1 MLRVVLYSF
10 FIFSLQSAEVRW
22 LHLSTATNHLP
33 LPSTAKVQT
42 ASVTGDFDNDK
53 TNDFVLAFSDAGP
66 ALVLYHR
73 ATNWITLPIE
83 IEPLPIAPG
92 GVATDIDQD
101 KDLDL
106 IFGSATGPEIW
117 WWENPN
123 PAFNADK
130 SWTRRLVHQS
140 AASTNHRGQLMVDL
154 LGSGRP
160 QLIFWNQGT
169 NALFHV
175 AIPSEPRTQS
185 NWVARPLFAPPGGLP
200 GTLQSITSLDLN
212 IDGNLDLLVGNFWLK
227 GQHGMV
233 FQPTRIGTTPG
244 LSAIG
249 HFRDS
254 TYPQIVIAPLT
265 SRGSVY
271 WYECKTK
278 PELSES
284 WAGRELVS
292 HEIAPAASL
301 AIGDINKDGNDDIFL
316 SERQLR
322 SETSTPHSP
331 FAWIFYSDGNGN
343 FRPTVFW
350 SGTEISEAKLVD
362 LDNDGDIDILGTP
375 SNIGTPRVDIWLNV
389 TDFKGPPIEPK

>member
-1 MLRVVLYSF
+1 MLRAALTCF
-10 FIFSLQSAEVRW
+10 FVFSLQSAEVRW

-42 ASVTGDFDNDK
+42 ASVTGDFDSDK
-53 TNDFVLAFSDAGP
+53 TNDFVLAFADAGP

-92 GVATDIDQD
+92 GVATDV
-101 KDLDL
+101 DLDNDVDL
-106 IFGSATGPEIW
+106 IFGSASGPEVW

-123 PAFNADK
+123 PSFNADK

-140 AASTNHRGQLMVDL
+140 TASTNSGQLMVDL

-160 QLIFWNQGT
+160 QLVFWNQGT

-185 NWVARPLFAPPGGLP
+185 NWVARQLFAPPPGLP
-200 GTLQSITSLDLN
+200 GSLQSITALDLN
-212 IDGNLDLLVGNFWLK
+212 IDGNLDLLAGNFWLK

-244 LSAIG
+244 RSAIG

-254 TYPQIVIAPLT
+254 TYRQIVIAPLAA
-265 SRGSVY
+265 RGSVY

-278 PELSES
+278 PERSES
-284 WAGRELVS
+284 WAGRELLS

-301 AIGDINKDGNDDIFL
+301 AIADINKDGNDDIFL
-316 SERQLR
+316 SERQLP

-331 FAWIFYSDGNGN
+331 FAWIFYSDGNGS
-343 FRPTVFW
+343 FRSTLF
-350 SGTEISEAKLVD
+350 SSDLEIFEANLVD
-362 LDNDGDIDILGTP
+362 LDNDSDLDILSTP
-375 SNIGTPRVDIWLNV
+375 NRFGTPRVDIWLNV